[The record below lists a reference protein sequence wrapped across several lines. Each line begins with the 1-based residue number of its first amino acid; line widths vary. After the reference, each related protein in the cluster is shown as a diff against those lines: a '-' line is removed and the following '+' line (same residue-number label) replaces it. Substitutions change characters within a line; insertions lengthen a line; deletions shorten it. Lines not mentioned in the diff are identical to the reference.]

1 MTKHDELIAALETVN
16 VTTKLDRE
24 TALQEAADEEYDAD
38 SFELAN
44 YGGNRIAERIL
55 ALIDKGESY
64 E

>member
-24 TALQEAADEEYDAD
+24 IIENA
-38 SFELAN
+38 
-44 YGGNRIAERIL
+44 IL
-55 ALIDKGESY
+55 ALIDKVESH